1 MICLEDFTKRNCI
14 DPSYGLSGIPWQ
26 EALVTIL
33 ARRGDDPG
41 LPTVIRNGCSSSVG
55 GRPLLLLL

>member
-1 MICLEDFTKRNCI
+1 MIRLEDFTKRNCI

-33 ARRGDDPG
+33 ARRGMTQDCQ
-41 LPTVIRNGCSSSVG
+41 LSSAMVAQA
-55 GRPLLLLL
+55 L